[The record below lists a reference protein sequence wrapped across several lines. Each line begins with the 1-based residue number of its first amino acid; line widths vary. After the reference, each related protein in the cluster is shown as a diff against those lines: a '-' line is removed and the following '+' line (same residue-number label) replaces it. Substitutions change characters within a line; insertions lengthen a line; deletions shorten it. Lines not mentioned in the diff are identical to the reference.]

1 MSIASWTSPPA
12 SAFTFPI
19 SCVIRS
25 VTSALCSATSCAKRK
40 RMSPRSGAGT
50 SRHSSKASFATATA
64 RSTSSGTDLGKTPSV
79 SPSAGLTD
87 SNVSPDT
94 ESTHSPPMKFL
105 KVLTPVT
112 ATQPMLVG
120 SVGLRER
127 ARNARPAT
135 VADLALASVRL
146 SLTPVRALAS
156 VDDHAHVRIVLVV
169 VDHLLEELRL
179 ELARDNAIDHR
190 VLSVGND

>member
-112 ATQPMLVG
+112 AMRAMLVG

-127 ARNARPAT
+127 ARNAGPPAI
-135 VADLALASVRL
+135 ANLALSAVRL
-146 SLTPVRALAS
+146 PLAPVRARAA
-156 VDDHAHVRIVLVV
+156 VEDHGHVRVVLVV
-169 VDHLLEELRL
+169 LDHLLEELGF
-179 ELARDNAIDHR
+179 ELARDNAVDHC